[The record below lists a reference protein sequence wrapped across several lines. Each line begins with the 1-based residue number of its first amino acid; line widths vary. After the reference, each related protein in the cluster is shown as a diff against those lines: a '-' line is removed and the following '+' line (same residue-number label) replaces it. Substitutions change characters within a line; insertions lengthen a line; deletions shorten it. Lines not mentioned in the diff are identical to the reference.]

1 MPGDIPQRDPGMPSR
16 SRYPSEASQRYF
28 NVALV
33 PGEPNVL
40 TPRRVEAQSIGDATH
55 VEGMPDT
62 SLEESHNNNSLFR
75 HRLPLGPFPSNSPN
89 PSISVG
95 PTIPQNL
102 HVGADVSDTHHATS
116 LGDYVG
122 SVAFQSHPITQQ
134 PGQAAVHLRAE
145 PVQVAAFERDAA
157 LAAILHDQERAIATP
172 DERDGGVGL
181 AGFNISQY
189 AQQGNLGARP
199 SFQQG
204 VQTEHAVAQGEVDQ
218 WVETTVRPPQNRP
231 MLGNQL

>member
-1 MPGDIPQRDPGMPSR
+1 MPGDIPQSDPGMPSR

-95 PTIPQNL
+95 PTMPQNL

-122 SVAFQSHPITQQ
+122 SVAFRSLLSSATQ
-134 PGQAAVHLRAE
+134 HLRPSCSTRRE
-145 PVQVAAFERDAA
+145 PLQLRMK
-157 LAAILHDQERAIATP
+157 
-172 DERDGGVGL
+172 GMGVWG
-181 AGFNISQY
+181 
-189 AQQGNLGARP
+189 
-199 SFQQG
+199 
-204 VQTEHAVAQGEVDQ
+204 
-218 WVETTVRPPQNRP
+218 
-231 MLGNQL
+231 